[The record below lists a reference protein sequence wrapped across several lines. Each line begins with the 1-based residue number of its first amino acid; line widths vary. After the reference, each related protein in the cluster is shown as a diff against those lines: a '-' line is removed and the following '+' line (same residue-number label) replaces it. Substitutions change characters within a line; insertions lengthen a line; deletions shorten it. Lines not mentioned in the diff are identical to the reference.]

1 MTALKNIELTISK
14 LTHKLNSYIELQE
27 NNVNIDYT
35 LDNMINELKLRIKKQ
50 GNIKLMFAPIETI
63 EEGIFSLEDLERATE
78 NEMNNPCESKKYLY
92 R

>member
-1 MTALKNIELTISK
+1 
-14 LTHKLNSYIELQE
+14 
-27 NNVNIDYT
+27 
-35 LDNMINELKLRIKKQ
+35 MINELKLRIKKQ

-92 R
+92 I